1 MLRLVI
7 WEKLFVVD
15 VAVNI
20 AAILWITRRVGAGM
34 CSCLPSSHLFYPLT
48 RRHRCTVIYI
58 LCVCACCVFVKLY
71 KVKRHKELKSSLP
84 ALRERLNEGEI
95 GHASMVD
102 IQATR
107 PGSSFFILLDDVL
120 FGPFRRVRIRPS
132 KLGNS
137 NLPLRIPIS
146 TFTPID
152 CR

>member
-1 MLRLVI
+1 M
-7 WEKLFVVD
+7 
-15 VAVNI
+15 
-20 AAILWITRRVGAGM
+20 
-34 CSCLPSSHLFYPLT
+34 
-48 RRHRCTVIYI
+48 
-58 LCVCACCVFVKLY
+58 CVCVCVKLY

-102 IQATR
+102 IQATS
-107 PGSSFFILLDDVL
+107 PGGSFFILLDDVL
-120 FGPFRRVRIRPS
+120 FGPFRRVRIQPS

-137 NLPLRIPIS
+137 SLPLRIPIS